1 MEITLEKHNNT
12 LATLKID
19 LEEADY
25 KPSVDK
31 KLKEYKNKAN
41 MKGFRPGMVPM
52 GMIQKMY
59 GKPILID
66 EINHLMSHS
75 VNNYIKENKL
85 PIVGDPLPNIK
96 EENIDFDV
104 QKSFSFSYE
113 LGLSGD
119 FEVDFSKIKPV
130 DSFEIKAGKKE
141 LDETLVNIKKQ
152 FAEQIHIEVIEDG
165 DMVFGVFT
173 LGDWTE
179 KSAIPMKAINDA
191 SKGLF
196 IGAKKSDT
204 LNFDIQTIFVDQKS
218 LALATGKKE
227 TELADLE
234 GNTQFLIED
243 ITRDGVAE
251 LNQELF
257 DKVLG
262 VGKATDEASF
272 NEQVLT
278 IIEGNYKRESEFLL
292 KIDAEKALLDSIDI
306 ELPSEFLKKWLIEV
320 NQGKFTEA
328 EVDRDFEYVK
338 KDLRWSLI
346 KNKIAE
352 IAEVKVEYADVLEKT
367 KEMVRGQFGMYDGG
381 MDDIIEKVANN
392 YLTDKSKDGEN
403 RFQEMFKKVFEDKIG
418 DAIIARIPVNTKIID
433 VEQFKEIADK
443 LKESVPAH
451 NHEHDH
457 DHDHDH

>member
-196 IGAKKSDT
+196 IGAKKGDT